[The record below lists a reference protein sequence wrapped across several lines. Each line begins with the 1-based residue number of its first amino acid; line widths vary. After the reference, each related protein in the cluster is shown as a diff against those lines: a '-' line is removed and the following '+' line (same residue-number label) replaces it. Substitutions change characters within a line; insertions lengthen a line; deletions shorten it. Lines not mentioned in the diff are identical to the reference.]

1 MKKNFLTLILFVAFI
16 SQAQEKKSGGKI
28 FEKHPAI
35 DLVDQFN
42 AAFVAGDEAKLRSMV
57 TDDFKFWTM
66 NSMEPKPRTID
77 NMVSMSKTLSK
88 NVLNLAIKN
97 RGQAYSDAIEF
108 KGANRVDV
116 YTYKFLSGV
125 VKNTGLILQIP
136 RNSIFRVTK
145 DGKKIM
151 NVGISDSQ
159 LKWEKAMNANGTK
172 KNGEIYIDHPH
183 IAKARL
189 LYAHI
194 LTGDLDAIRA
204 LYADNARISD
214 VMNSE
219 FDSFIS
225 PDKEIA
231 NLNEFLKEYEIL
243 NITESGYPDLL
254 DYAGANTKTIISWW
268 DFTVKNKKSGKIKK
282 HSQHSQIVVN
292 ADGLIVREIYYYNAA
307 HLPI

>member
-1 MKKNFLTLILFVAFI
+1 
-16 SQAQEKKSGGKI
+16 
-28 FEKHPAI
+28 
-35 DLVDQFN
+35 
-42 AAFVAGDEAKLRSMV
+42 
-57 TDDFKFWTM
+57 
-66 NSMEPKPRTID
+66 
-77 NMVSMSKTLSK
+77 MSKTLSK

-145 DGKKIM
+145 DEKKIM

-231 NLNEFLKEYEIL
+231 NIKNFYKNMRFLIL
-243 NITESGYPDLL
+243 LKVDILIFWIMQVQTQKRLSRGGILLLKTKNPERLKNIHNIRKLL
-254 DYAGANTKTIISWW
+254 
-268 DFTVKNKKSGKIKK
+268 
-282 HSQHSQIVVN
+282 
-292 ADGLIVREIYYYNAA
+292 
-307 HLPI
+307 